1 VRGRKLLWVSGASA
15 SLLIVISLIV
25 VAASSAA
32 SPRAVRN
39 HAAAKALAAS
49 ATSSVIIVLKNQ
61 ATSTPATKALMD
73 ARRATVRH
81 AQAPLL
87 QTLAQAGAKDIHKY
101 TLIDAVSATV
111 PASDVSALKDN
122 PAVAEVVPNTLIPL
136 PSPTGPSTSAS
147 GRAGTG
153 VSPVPSACAAPGK
166 VQLDPQALELIH
178 ADSDVPG
185 TQTARSLGITGAG
198 VKVGFI
204 ADGLDINDPDFIRPD
219 GQHVFFDYK
228 DFSDDGTGAP
238 TGGEEAFGDA
248 ASVAAQG
255 TTIYNVSHYSALPL
269 NRPCY
274 IRIEGV
280 APGASLA
287 GLDVFGSG
295 DGLNSSILQAID
307 YAVTVDHVNVLN
319 ESFGDNYYPDDVA
332 ALDLM
337 KEANDEAVAAGTTVV
352 VSSGDAGVTSTVGTP
367 ATDPDVISAGATT
380 SYRIDLQDGY
390 GGARFPGVTGWL
402 DNNISSFSSGGEEQD
417 GQTIDLVAPG
427 ELNWSLCSTNVTIY
441 GDCSD
446 LAGNPSNF
454 LAFGGTSESAPLT
467 SGVAALVIQ
476 AYRDAHHGSTPTP
489 AQVKQIVTSTADDIG
504 APADQQGA
512 GLLDAYRA
520 VLAAESYG
528 RGVGSHGRGGR
539 RAPANNTLLTS
550 SNQLDATAPVGTTE
564 NLSETVTNNGST
576 TEKVHLSTRAIGA
589 YTTIKTTT
597 VELSDTAS
605 PHITDWQGIND
616 NYEPVTF
623 NVPAGENR
631 LNAAIAFE
639 NASATDLAARVRLTL
654 IDPNGK
660 LAAYSVPQ
668 GDGNYGDVQVTD
680 PTPGTW
686 RGYIYS
692 RDTADGGTTGPV
704 VFGASVASY
713 TSFGTVSPS
722 SLHLAPG
729 ASGNVTL
736 TVATPSHPGD
746 AAGAIVLETRAGWRG
761 FGAPATTTTVPV
773 ILRSLVPTGPTS
785 FSGLLTGG
793 NGRELNTGQTNY
805 YEIKLPAGQPA
816 LNATVTLADNP
827 NNAFDAWLVDPA
839 GEAEAFSANNELV
852 TTSGGLS
859 AVTTLGAQLH
869 VVSPAAGT
877 WTLIVVFAPQVSGVA
892 LSEPFTAAINESKAP
907 VSAAGLPDSAATKLA
922 AGTPVTVPV
931 TITNNGTSPDAYFVD
946 PRLSSST
953 LYDLA
958 PVTGTDPDTTVPDNV
973 NLTIPYYLVPT
984 DSSTVT
990 ASAATSG
997 SQAIQFD
1004 TQPSIDYP
1012 DGIEGDPDI
1021 ASNQGLSVSA
1031 TVSAH
1036 PLTPGEWAIAPTEV
1050 GPFGTA
1056 PAPTENVDTS
1066 MLADTPTFDP
1076 AVTSS
1081 TGDLWL
1087 MSIDPTAMLSTLNV
1101 NPGQTSVIHVT
1112 ITPSG
1117 ASGTTVSG
1125 TLYVDDANRVD
1136 FGELAP
1142 PNGNQVAAL
1151 PYEYTI
1157 K

>member
-1 VRGRKLLWVSGASA
+1 MRGRKLVWISGAGA
-15 SLLIVISLIV
+15 SLLVVVSLIV

-32 SPRAVRN
+32 PPRAVLS
-39 HAAAKALAAS
+39 HSEAKSLAAKG
-49 ATSSVIIVLKNQ
+49 TSRVIIVFKNQ
-61 ATSTPATKALMD
+61 ATSTPATPERVRARKAKIQQ
-73 ARRATVRH
+73 V
-81 AQAPLL
+81 QAPVLRAL
-87 QTLAQAGAKDIHKY
+87 SHSGAKDVHSY
-101 TLIDAVSATV
+101 TVLDSVSATV
-111 PASDVSALKDN
+111 PTSDVSALKAN
-122 PAVAEVVPNTLIPL
+122 SAVAQVVPNEIIPV
-136 PSPTGPSTSAS
+136 PTPTGGDSTAAS
-147 GRAGTG
+147 GSAAAG
-153 VSPVPSACAAPGK
+153 VSPVPNSCAAPGK

-185 TQTARSLGITGAG
+185 AQTARSLGITGAG

-219 GQHVFFDYK
+219 GQHVFVDYK
-228 DFSDDGTGAP
+228 DFSGEGTSAP

-248 ASVAAQG
+248 ASIASQG
-255 TTIYNVSHYSALPL
+255 REVYNVSDYSSLPL
-269 NRPCY
+269 NRPCL

-280 APGASLA
+280 APGASLV
-287 GLDVFGSG
+287 GLDIFGSG
-295 DGLNSSILQAID
+295 GGLNSSFLEAID

-319 ESFGDNYYPDDVA
+319 ESLGSNYYPDDAA
-332 ALDLM
+332 ALDIV
-337 KEANDEAVAAGTTVV
+337 KEANDQAVAAGTTVV
-352 VSSGDAGVTSTVGTP
+352 ASSGDAGVTSTIGTP

-380 SYRIDLQDGY
+380 SYRLDVQDGY

-402 DNNISSFSSGGEEQD
+402 DNNISSFSSGGIEED
-417 GQTIDLVAPG
+417 GQTVDLVAPG
-427 ELNWSLCSTNVTIY
+427 ELNWSLCSKNVTIY
-441 GDCSD
+441 GDCND

-512 GLLDAYRA
+512 GLLDAYKA
-520 VLAAESYG
+520 VLAAKSYG
-528 RGVGSHGRGGR
+528 LSSHGHGGR
-539 RAPANNTLLTS
+539 WASASDTLLTS
-550 SNQLDATAPVGTTE
+550 SSQLDATAPAGTTE
-564 NLSETVTNNGST
+564 HLSETITNNGST
-576 TEKVHLSTRAIGA
+576 PQTVDLSTRAIGA

-729 ASGNVTL
+729 ASRSVTL

>member
-1 VRGRKLLWVSGASA
+1 MRGRKLVWISGAGA
-15 SLLIVISLIV
+15 SLLVVVSLIV

-32 SPRAVRN
+32 PPRAVLS
-39 HAAAKALAAS
+39 HSEAKSLAAKG
-49 ATSSVIIVLKNQ
+49 TSRVIIVFKNQ
-61 ATSTPATKALMD
+61 ATSTPATPERVRARKAKIQQ
-73 ARRATVRH
+73 V
-81 AQAPLL
+81 QAPVLRAL
-87 QTLAQAGAKDIHKY
+87 SHSGAKDVHSY
-101 TLIDAVSATV
+101 TVLDSVSATV
-111 PASDVSALKDN
+111 PTSDVSALKAN
-122 PAVAEVVPNTLIPL
+122 SAVAQVVPNEIIPV
-136 PSPTGPSTSAS
+136 PTPTGGDSTAAS
-147 GRAGTG
+147 GSAAAG
-153 VSPVPSACAAPGK
+153 VSPVPNSCAAPGK

-185 TQTARSLGITGAG
+185 AQTARSLGITGAG

-219 GQHVFFDYK
+219 GQHVFVDYK
-228 DFSDDGTGAP
+228 DFSGEGTSAP

-248 ASVAAQG
+248 ASIASQG
-255 TTIYNVSHYSALPL
+255 REVYNVSDYSSLPL
-269 NRPCY
+269 NRPCL

-280 APGASLA
+280 APGASLV
-287 GLDVFGSG
+287 GLDIFGSG
-295 DGLNSSILQAID
+295 GGLNSSFLEAID

-319 ESFGDNYYPDDVA
+319 ESLGSNYYPDDAA
-332 ALDLM
+332 ALDIV
-337 KEANDEAVAAGTTVV
+337 KEANDQAVAAGTTVV
-352 VSSGDAGVTSTVGTP
+352 ASSGDAGVTSTIGTP

-380 SYRIDLQDGY
+380 SYRLDVQDGY

-402 DNNISSFSSGGEEQD
+402 DNNISSFSSGGIEED
-417 GQTIDLVAPG
+417 GQTVDLVAPG
-427 ELNWSLCSTNVTIY
+427 ELNWSLCSKNVTIY
-441 GDCSD
+441 GDCND

-467 SGVAALVIQ
+467 SGVAALVIE
-476 AYRDAHHGSTPTP
+476 AYRDSHHGATPTP
-489 AQVKQIVTSTADDIG
+489 AQIKQIVTSTADDIG

-512 GLLDAYRA
+512 GLLDAYKA
-520 VLAAESYG
+520 VLAAKSYG
-528 RGVGSHGRGGR
+528 LSSHGHGGR
-539 RAPANNTLLTS
+539 WASASDTLLTS
-550 SNQLDATAPVGTTE
+550 SSQLDATAPAGTTE
-564 NLSETVTNNGST
+564 HLSETITNNGST
-576 TEKVHLSTRAIGA
+576 PQTVDLSTRAIGA

-631 LNAAIAFE
+631 LNAAIAFQ

>member
-1 VRGRKLLWVSGASA
+1 VWISGAGA
-15 SLLIVISLIV
+15 SLLVVVSLIV

-32 SPRAVRN
+32 PPRAVLS
-39 HAAAKALAAS
+39 HSEAKSLAAKG
-49 ATSSVIIVLKNQ
+49 TSRVIIVFKNQ
-61 ATSTPATKALMD
+61 ATSTPATPERVRARKAKIQQ
-73 ARRATVRH
+73 V
-81 AQAPLL
+81 QAPVLRAL
-87 QTLAQAGAKDIHKY
+87 SHSGAKDVHSY
-101 TLIDAVSATV
+101 TVLDSVSATV
-111 PASDVSALKDN
+111 PTSDVSALKAN
-122 PAVAEVVPNTLIPL
+122 SAVAQVVPNEIIPV
-136 PSPTGPSTSAS
+136 PTPTGGDSTAAS
-147 GRAGTG
+147 GSAAAG
-153 VSPVPSACAAPGK
+153 VSPVPNSCAAPGK

-185 TQTARSLGITGAG
+185 AQTARSLGITGAG

-219 GQHVFFDYK
+219 GQHVFVDYK
-228 DFSDDGTGAP
+228 DFSGEGTSAP

-248 ASVAAQG
+248 ASIASQG
-255 TTIYNVSHYSALPL
+255 REVYNVSDYSSLPL
-269 NRPCY
+269 NRPCL

-280 APGASLA
+280 APGASLV
-287 GLDVFGSG
+287 GLDIFGSG
-295 DGLNSSILQAID
+295 GGLNSSFLEAID

-319 ESFGDNYYPDDVA
+319 ESLGSNYYPDDAA
-332 ALDLM
+332 ALDIV
-337 KEANDEAVAAGTTVV
+337 KEANDQAVAAGTTVV
-352 VSSGDAGVTSTVGTP
+352 ASSGDAGVTSTIGTP

-380 SYRIDLQDGY
+380 SYRLDVQDGY

-402 DNNISSFSSGGEEQD
+402 DNNISSFSSGGIEED
-417 GQTIDLVAPG
+417 GQTVDLVAPG
-427 ELNWSLCSTNVTIY
+427 ELNWSLCSKNVTIY
-441 GDCSD
+441 GDCND

-467 SGVAALVIQ
+467 SGVAALVIE
-476 AYRDAHHGSTPTP
+476 AYRDSHHGATPTP
-489 AQVKQIVTSTADDIG
+489 AQIKQIVTSTADDIG

-512 GLLDAYRA
+512 GLLDAYKA
-520 VLAAESYG
+520 VLAAKSYG
-528 RGVGSHGRGGR
+528 LSSHGHGGR
-539 RAPANNTLLTS
+539 WASASDTLLTS
-550 SNQLDATAPVGTTE
+550 SSQLDATAPAGTTE
-564 NLSETVTNNGST
+564 HLSETITNNGST
-576 TEKVHLSTRAIGA
+576 PQTVDLSTRAIGA

-631 LNAAIAFE
+631 LNAAIAFQ

>member
-1 VRGRKLLWVSGASA
+1 MRGRKLLWVSGASA
-15 SLLIVISLIV
+15 SLLIV

-631 LNAAIAFE
+631 LNAAIAFQ

-729 ASGNVTL
+729 ASRSATL
-736 TVATPSHPGD
+736 TVASPSHPGD
-746 AAGAIVLETRAGWRG
+746 AAGAIVLDASGG
-761 FGAPATTTTVPV
+761 SASASTTTSVPV

-793 NGRELNTGQTNY
+793 NGRQANLGQTNY
-805 YEIKLPAGQPA
+805 YQVNLAAGEPE
-816 LNATVTLADNP
+816 LNATVTLAGNP
-827 NNAFDAWLVDPA
+827 NNQFYAFLIDPA
-839 GEAEAFSANNELV
+839 GEAEAFSANDELV
-852 TTSGGLS
+852 TNASGLS
-859 AVTTLGAQLH
+859 AVNTQGAQLH
-869 VVSPAAGT
+869 VFSPGAGT
-877 WTLIVVFAPQVSGVA
+877 WTLIVEFAPQVSGVA
-892 LSEPFTAAINESKAP
+892 LSEPFTVAMSESKAP
-907 VSAAGLPDSAATKLA
+907 VSASGLPDSAATKLA

-931 TITNNGTSPDAYFVD
+931 RITNNGTSPDAYFVD
-946 PRLSSST
+946 PRLASTT

-958 PVTGTDPDTTVPDNV
+958 PLDDPDTTVPDNV
-973 NLTIPYYLVPT
+973 NFAVPFYLVPSDAT
-984 DSSTVT
+984 TMTGV
-990 ASAATSG
+990 AATTG
-997 SQAIQFD
+997 SEPIQFD
-1004 TQPSIDYP
+1004 SQSPN
-1012 DGIEGDPDI
+1012 GDPDI
-1021 ASNQGLSVSA
+1021 ASNQGFSVSA
-1031 TVSAH
+1031 TLSAN
-1036 PLTPGEWAIAPTEV
+1036 PLTPGEWDIFPTESSPM
-1050 GPFGTA
+1050 GSN
-1056 PAPTENVDTS
+1056 PAPTENVDTA
-1066 MLADTPTFDP
+1066 MLADAPTFDP
-1076 AVTSS
+1076 AITSP
-1081 TGDLWL
+1081 TGDVWL
-1087 MSIDPTAMLSTLNV
+1087 TSVDPTAAFSTVTV
-1101 NPGQTSVIHVT
+1101 NPGHTTTIPVT

-1117 ASGTTVSG
+1117 PSGTVVSG
-1125 TLYVDDANRVD
+1125 TLYVDDANLVD
-1136 FGELAP
+1136 FGVLA
-1142 PNGNQVAAL
+1142 PNGNQVAGL

>member
-1 VRGRKLLWVSGASA
+1 MRGRKLVWISGAGA
-15 SLLIVISLIV
+15 SLLVVVSLIV

-32 SPRAVRN
+32 PPRAVLS
-39 HAAAKALAAS
+39 HSEAKSLAAKG
-49 ATSSVIIVLKNQ
+49 TSRVIIVFKNQ
-61 ATSTPATKALMD
+61 ATSTPATPERVRARKAKIQQ
-73 ARRATVRH
+73 V
-81 AQAPLL
+81 QAPVLRAL
-87 QTLAQAGAKDIHKY
+87 SHSGAKDVHSY
-101 TLIDAVSATV
+101 TVLDSVSATV
-111 PASDVSALKDN
+111 PTSDVSALKAN
-122 PAVAEVVPNTLIPL
+122 SAVAQVVPNEIIPV
-136 PSPTGPSTSAS
+136 PTPTGGDSTAAS
-147 GRAGTG
+147 GSAAAG
-153 VSPVPSACAAPGK
+153 VSPVPNSCAAPGK

-185 TQTARSLGITGAG
+185 AQTARSLGITGAG

-219 GQHVFFDYK
+219 GQHVFVDYK
-228 DFSDDGTGAP
+228 DFSGEGTSAP

-248 ASVAAQG
+248 ASIASQG
-255 TTIYNVSHYSALPL
+255 REVYNVSDYSSLPL
-269 NRPCY
+269 NRPCL

-280 APGASLA
+280 APGASLV
-287 GLDVFGSG
+287 GLDIFGSG
-295 DGLNSSILQAID
+295 GGLNSSFLEAID

-319 ESFGDNYYPDDVA
+319 ESLGSNYYPDDAA
-332 ALDLM
+332 ALDIV
-337 KEANDEAVAAGTTVV
+337 KEANDQAEAAGTTVV
-352 VSSGDAGVTSTVGTP
+352 ASSGDAGVTSTIGTP

-380 SYRIDLQDGY
+380 SYRLDVQDGY

-402 DNNISSFSSGGEEQD
+402 DNNISSFSSGGIEED
-417 GQTIDLVAPG
+417 GQTVDLVAPG
-427 ELNWSLCSTNVTIY
+427 ELNWSLCSKNVTIY
-441 GDCSD
+441 GDCND

-467 SGVAALVIQ
+467 SGVAALVIE
-476 AYRDAHHGSTPTP
+476 AYRDSHHGATPTP
-489 AQVKQIVTSTADDIG
+489 AQIKQIVTSTADDIG

-512 GLLDAYRA
+512 GLLDAYKA
-520 VLAAESYG
+520 VLAAKSYG
-528 RGVGSHGRGGR
+528 LSSHGHGGR
-539 RAPANNTLLTS
+539 WASASDTLLTS
-550 SNQLDATAPVGTTE
+550 SSQLDATAPAGTTE
-564 NLSETVTNNGST
+564 HLSETITNNGST
-576 TEKVHLSTRAIGA
+576 PQTVDLSTRAIGA

-729 ASGNVTL
+729 ASRSATL
-736 TVATPSHPGD
+736 TVASPSHPGD
-746 AAGAIVLETRAGWRG
+746 AAGAIVLDASGG
-761 FGAPATTTTVPV
+761 SASASTTTSVPV

-793 NGRELNTGQTNY
+793 NGRQANLGQTNY
-805 YEIKLPAGQPA
+805 YQVNLAAGEPE
-816 LNATVTLADNP
+816 LNATVTLAGNP
-827 NNAFDAWLVDPA
+827 NNQFYAFLIDPA
-839 GEAEAFSANNELV
+839 GEAEAFSANDELV
-852 TTSGGLS
+852 TNASGLS
-859 AVTTLGAQLH
+859 AVNTQGAQLH
-869 VVSPAAGT
+869 VFSPGAGT
-877 WTLIVVFAPQVSGVA
+877 WTLIVEFAPQVSGVA
-892 LSEPFTAAINESKAP
+892 LSEPFTVAMSESKAP
-907 VSAAGLPDSAATKLA
+907 VSASGLPDSAATKLA

-931 TITNNGTSPDAYFVD
+931 RITNNGTSPDAYFVD
-946 PRLSSST
+946 PRLASTT

-958 PVTGTDPDTTVPDNV
+958 PLDDPDTTVPDNV
-973 NLTIPYYLVPT
+973 NFAVPFYLVPSDAT
-984 DSSTVT
+984 TMTGV
-990 ASAATSG
+990 AATTG
-997 SQAIQFD
+997 SEPIQFD
-1004 TQPSIDYP
+1004 SQSPN
-1012 DGIEGDPDI
+1012 GDPDI
-1021 ASNQGLSVSA
+1021 ASNQGFSVSA
-1031 TVSAH
+1031 TLSAN
-1036 PLTPGEWAIAPTEV
+1036 PLTPGEWDIFPTESSPM
-1050 GPFGTA
+1050 GSN
-1056 PAPTENVDTS
+1056 PAPTENVDTA
-1066 MLADTPTFDP
+1066 MLADAPTFDP
-1076 AVTSS
+1076 AITSP
-1081 TGDLWL
+1081 TGDVWL
-1087 MSIDPTAMLSTLNV
+1087 TSVDPTAAFSTVTV
-1101 NPGQTSVIHVT
+1101 NPGHTTTIPVT

-1117 ASGTTVSG
+1117 PSGTVVSG
-1125 TLYVDDANRVD
+1125 TLYVDDANLVD
-1136 FGELAP
+1136 FGVLA
-1142 PNGNQVAAL
+1142 PNGNQVAGL